1 MLVRLILD
9 NLYSFG
15 KQTEFNTISGSPKS
29 LSHHAYPQTGG
40 FKTLKLSAVYGANA
54 AGKSNLIS
62 ALALLQRMIVD
73 NVSGSIAHANKFK
86 LERSD
91 GLTEQLLAVEF
102 VKDGQEFLYAVKL
115 NSGII
120 SVEELY
126 ITSKNSELLVYERKT
141 DQENNTSIRFSDE
154 LETRPEISLM
164 KDVLLK
170 QFLKPD
176 QLVFKLLAERKNPL
190 LSDVSSAYDWFGT
203 DLVVLTP
210 DSRPSALAQ
219 RMVLEETLGVFLKEM
234 IRAFHVGIESLEPH
248 RVEMDSFFGE
258 STGGK
263 ANAQKWKNELSSSPG
278 KVIQMNELGTSRE
291 LLFVAEDGKFWV
303 KTLRFNHKAGES
315 DNLVPFEL
323 TEESDG
329 TVKLLHL
336 LPAFYD
342 IMNRREVYV
351 IDEIERSIHPSLI
364 KELIRKYSHDNT
376 SQGQLIFTTHESV
389 LLDQDIFRQD
399 EIWFAEKDGNGCT
412 DLYSLSDYREHKTI
426 DIRKGYLEGRYGAI
440 PFLGNLQ
447 DLNWRSNGDSR

>member
-62 ALALLQRMIVD
+62 ALALLQHMIVD
-73 NVSGSIAHANKFK
+73 NYSGSIALANKFK
-86 LERSD
+86 LEHKD
-91 GLTEQLLAVEF
+91 GLTEQLLAVEY
-102 VKDGQEFLYAVKL
+102 VKNGKGFLFAVKL
-115 NSGII
+115 NNGII
-120 SVEELY
+120 SVEGLY
-126 ITSKNSELLVYERKT
+126 ITSNKSDVLVYERKT
-141 DQENNTSIRFSDE
+141 DQKSMTLIRFSDE
-154 LETRPEISLM
+154 LEARPEIALM

-176 QLVFKLLAERKNPL
+176 QLVFKLLAERDNPL
-190 LSDVSSAYDWFGT
+190 LSDVSSAYDWFAT

-210 DSRPSALAQ
+210 DSRPKALAQ
-219 RMVLEETLGVFLKEM
+219 RMVVEETLGVFLKEM

-248 RVEMDSFFGE
+248 RVEMDKFFGE
-258 STGGK
+258 TTVGR
-263 ANAQKWKNELSSSPG
+263 ATAQKWKNELSTDPR

-291 LLFVAEDGKFWV
+291 LLLVVEDDKFWV
-303 KTLRFNHKAGES
+303 KTLRFNHRAGES
-315 DNLVPFEL
+315 GNLVPFEL
-323 TEESDG
+323 TDESDG

-364 KELIRKYSHDNT
+364 KELIRKYSHDEC

-447 DLNWRSNGDSR
+447 DLNWRSSGDSS